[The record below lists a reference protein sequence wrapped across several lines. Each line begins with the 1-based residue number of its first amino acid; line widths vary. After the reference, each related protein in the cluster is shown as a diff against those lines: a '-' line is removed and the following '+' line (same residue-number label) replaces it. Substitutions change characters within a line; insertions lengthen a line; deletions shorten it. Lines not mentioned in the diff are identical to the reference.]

1 MTSLF
6 TQSGVYLC
14 RHADVISKKP
24 LLPGVPGYLI
34 VFKVIKVCIQLS
46 LSLSLSLFHIK
57 KISVAFILMCDH
69 RDAHFTLK
77 IYTNMLISYQ
87 LVTLKMHF
95 FT

>member
-46 LSLSLSLFHIK
+46 LSLSLFHIK
-57 KISVAFILMCDH
+57 KDKCCFHLKVPISPKFLFSHLILCFM
-69 RDAHFTLK
+69 
-77 IYTNMLISYQ
+77 Q
-87 LVTLKMHF
+87 
-95 FT
+95 

>member
-1 MTSLF
+1 MISLC

-46 LSLSLSLFHIK
+46 LSLSLSLFHIRK
-57 KISVAFILMCDH
+57 DKCCFHLNV
-69 RDAHFTLK
+69 
-77 IYTNMLISYQ
+77 
-87 LVTLKMHF
+87 
-95 FT
+95 